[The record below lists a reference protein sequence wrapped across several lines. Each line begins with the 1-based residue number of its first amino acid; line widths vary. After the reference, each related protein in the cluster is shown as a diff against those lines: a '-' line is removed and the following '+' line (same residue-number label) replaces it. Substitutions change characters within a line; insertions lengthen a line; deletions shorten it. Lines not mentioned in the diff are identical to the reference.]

1 MPETVMK
8 FYGNCMYLFDLTHN
22 YTGTILNESVI
33 VIIKD
38 KNKAKA
44 QNATLEILMS
54 VQKQLN
60 IVCKTTS
67 AIAMSDHSG

>member
-54 VQKQLN
+54 VQK
-60 IVCKTTS
+60 
-67 AIAMSDHSG
+67 